1 MFSFVQHR
9 FYFYAIAFG
18 LFLFSLAS
26 PWIIGLNEGID
37 MTGGIQIEYA
47 VSGASLANTVISLKD
62 SIIPIARKWLTPDQ
76 QAIITDTLVY
86 QISGTDHIVVEAG
99 IDESVAQK
107 EGKADLIRI
116 EAAKMAFNLAVK
128 KELDMISGATITE
141 AQYRNVGASFGDY
154 IKSSGYLTLA
164 LAILAIS
171 LYIQYAFRGSIAGM
185 ASWPF
190 AVVTGVSLAH
200 DVVIAFGLYVVTSHF
215 FPEFKIDTFF
225 ITAMLTVL
233 GYSINDTIVVMDRIR
248 SNLTHASAKKSSFS
262 SLIDTSIWDTMRRS
276 LFVSSTVMIV
286 LIALFIWGPESLRG
300 FVLALIFGTIVG
312 TYSSVCVASPLLV
325 DLTGKR

>member
-26 PWIIGLNEGID
+26 PWIVGLNEGID
-37 MTGGIQIEYA
+37 MTGGIQIEYS
-47 VSGASLANTVISLKD
+47 VSGASLPATIASLKD
-62 SIIPIARKWLTPDQ
+62 TIVPMVKKELTPDQ
-76 QAIITDTLVY
+76 ETIITDTLVY

-107 EGKADLIRI
+107 DGKSDLVRI
-116 EAAKMAFNLAVK
+116 EEAKTAFNTAVK
-128 KELDMISGATITE
+128 KELDMISGAVVTE
-141 AQYRNVGASFGDY
+141 VQYRNVGASFGDY
-154 IKSSGYLTLA
+154 IKSSGYLTLV

-262 SLIDTSIWDTMRRS
+262 SIIDTSIWDTMRRS

-286 LIALFIWGPESLRG
+286 LIALFFFGPESLRG

-325 DLTGKR
+325 DLTGKK